1 MWMQATSEEKQEGD
15 FTNTNAECGIKI
27 PKSAIRNPQSK
38 AYGFQTYTGTRDDT
52 GYGEGLHREE
62 HQARSCPP

>member
-1 MWMQATSEEKQEGD
+1 MQATSEGKQEED
-15 FTNTNAECGIKI
+15 FTNTNSECGMRIAECGIKI

-52 GYGEGLHREE
+52 GYGEGFYGEE
-62 HQARSCPP
+62 Y